1 MQARQLAKSDPP
13 PFQLSLRIRHPSMDP
28 ADLSRELN
36 MEAVHFF
43 RAGDPRPQRSGIA
56 PASVHAESY
65 WLGAIDPN
73 KWPADI
79 LSFPGHSLL
88 QIAQEHLSVTA
99 INSFGWALSLCA
111 TWFFHSH
118 AEFLRRI
125 RSDGG
130 QISLLVALSTGEV
143 GSFSLSPEA
152 SRAFGELG
160 ITVEFEFVDA

>member
-1 MQARQLAKSDPP
+1 M
-13 PFQLSLRIRHPSMDP
+13 
-28 ADLSRELN
+28 
-36 MEAVHFF
+36 
-43 RAGDPRPQRSGIA
+43 
-56 PASVHAESY
+56 
-65 WLGAIDPN
+65 
-73 KWPADI
+73 
-79 LSFPGHSLL
+79 
-88 QIAQEHLSVTA
+88 TA

-111 TWFFHSH
+111 TWVFHSH

-143 GSFSLSPEA
+143 GSFSLSPDA